1 MAMSQTHLTHWI
13 EDADARE
20 LCRDAAFLTGVEQKH
35 YLHLGAVI
43 TKVAEWWH
51 HNVNDELLPVRC
63 VPTMRH

>member
-1 MAMSQTHLTHWI
+1 MNHLSHWI

-20 LCRDAAFLTGVEQKH
+20 ICRDAAFLTGVEQNH

-51 HNVNDELLPVRC
+51 HNIAEEVLPVHYELG
-63 VPTMRH
+63 TRH